1 MRKVVKM
8 ESQDK
13 KVSAVIKKGDVVE
26 VVRGRNRGKRGKVLK
41 VFPRKG
47 EAVVEGVNMVKKHAR
62 PTQDNPQGGIMTREN
77 PIRVSNLRLVCS
89 RCNQLTKIQRT
100 KVAESHFRVRVCKKC
115 GEIIDKV

>member
-1 MRKVVKM
+1 MRKVVKV

-47 EAVVEGVNMVKKHAR
+47 EAVVE
-62 PTQDNPQGGIMTREN
+62 
-77 PIRVSNLRLVCS
+77 
-89 RCNQLTKIQRT
+89 
-100 KVAESHFRVRVCKKC
+100 
-115 GEIIDKV
+115 